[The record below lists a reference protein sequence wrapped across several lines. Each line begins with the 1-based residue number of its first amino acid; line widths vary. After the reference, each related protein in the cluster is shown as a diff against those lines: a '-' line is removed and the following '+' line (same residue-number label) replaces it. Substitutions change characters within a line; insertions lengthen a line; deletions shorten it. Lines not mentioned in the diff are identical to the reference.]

1 MGNIEKKQ
9 EEKGIDWF
17 FVSINII
24 PYIFL
29 GTYFIGWITFFRI
42 SAIIILFAL
51 IFNSV
56 YEIKNGFI
64 RTGIFHLVVLLIF
77 MEIGYLIMDNFLDG
91 ICMGMYV
98 GVIASQIETL
108 LKHFFYNKGKLKDH
122 GERRGTEIGT

>member
-1 MGNIEKKQ
+1 MENIDKNQ

-56 YEIKNGFI
+56 HEIKNGFI
-64 RTGIFHLVVLLIF
+64 TTGIFHLVVLLIF

-108 LKHFFYNKGKLKDH
+108 LKHFLFNKGKLKDH
-122 GERRGTEIGT
+122 GEIRGTEIGT